1 MDKELRKIVKRIEAN
16 GYTVVPG
23 GKHFKVLDLQG
34 NTVYILP
41 GTPSGQVWRV
51 RLLSALRKRGI
62 IE

>member
-16 GYTVVPG
+16 GFVVVPG
-23 GKHFKVLDLQG
+23 GKHFKVQDTDG
-34 NTVYILP
+34 NTIYTLP

-51 RLLSALRKRGI
+51 RLLSELRKRGI